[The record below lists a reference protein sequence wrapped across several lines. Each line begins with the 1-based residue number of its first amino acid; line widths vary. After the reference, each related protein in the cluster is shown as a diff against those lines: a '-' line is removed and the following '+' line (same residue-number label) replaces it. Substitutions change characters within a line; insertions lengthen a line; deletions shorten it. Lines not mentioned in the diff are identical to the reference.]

1 MLCSLR
7 ALADM
12 AIKRSLITRPCSK
25 ESNVQAHYMINY
37 VQTFSIFQTVV
48 LVITRSLNYQPHS
61 FAMAANR
68 CILNIKNAVF
78 LKTASLT
85 RTPQNVFTNPIKS
98 FEILNKPTTPIAWG
112 VLGPSKGEFLN
123 VIAGKYVSQP
133 GSARTYPS
141 LNSAHGSLKI
151 QYLNFRDNSGL
162 DHAHVSARYE
172 SYSYKGVL
180 EMSDDV
186 NSVVNYVTGANNYNR
201 AEQQS
206 DVHLTERLLELFN
219 LTAHKNKWINSLS
232 NGQRRRARIAKALYT
247 RPQLLVIDDPF
258 LGLDPEATQTVSEG
272 LNLVMKEFDVSIS
285 MGLRLQDEI
294 PEYITHL
301 VHVNELG
308 ITVSGPKETTLPQI
322 RQENASVLEKHAS
335 NARMHKAA
343 VHKPLT
349 LEHVD
354 DPIIEFDNAHVAYK
368 GHFIL
373 KNFSWKVARGS
384 RWRILGENG
393 SGKTTILSL
402 ITADHPQSW
411 RSVLSVNG
419 TLRKSGSGQ
428 TYFGIN
434 NAIGMTSPELHAVVP
449 YRMTMQEV
457 ILNGLIPNI
466 GNMNFAMKF
475 KDKLLSPFAKEL
487 LERFSEYVEPNKDVL
502 FGELS
507 TSLQKLALFLRAA
520 IKKPELLILDEA
532 FSCMDDEMLVI
543 KCHQYI
549 EAAMAETT
557 VLTIG
562 HIDWETPY
570 HDKVLKLVGDESRSY
585 EFYEVD

>member
-1 MLCSLR
+1 M
-7 ALADM
+7 
-12 AIKRSLITRPCSK
+12 
-25 ESNVQAHYMINY
+25 
-37 VQTFSIFQTVV
+37 
-48 LVITRSLNYQPHS
+48 
-61 FAMAANR
+61 
-68 CILNIKNAVF
+68 
-78 LKTASLT
+78 
-85 RTPQNVFTNPIKS
+85 
-98 FEILNKPTTPIAWG
+98 
-112 VLGPSKGEFLN
+112 
-123 VIAGKYVSQP
+123 IAGKYVSQP
-133 GSARTYPS
+133 GNARTYPS
-141 LNSAHGSLKI
+141 LNSAQGRLKI

-201 AEQQS
+201 VEQQS
-206 DVHLTERLLELFN
+206 DEHLTKRLLQLFN

-232 NGQRRRARIAKALYT
+232 NGQRRRARIAKALYA

-308 ITVSGPKETTLPQI
+308 LTISGPKETTLNEI
-322 RQENASVLEKHAS
+322 RQENVTILKEHAY
-335 NARMHKAA
+335 NTRMHKAA

-349 LEHVD
+349 LEHVN
-354 DPIIEFDNAHVAYK
+354 DPIIEFHNAHVAYK
-368 GHFIL
+368 GHYIL

-419 TLRKSGSGQ
+419 ILRKSGSGQ

-434 NAIGMTSPELHAVVP
+434 NVIGMTSPELHAVVP
-449 YRMTMQEV
+449 YKMKMKEV
-457 ILNGLIPNI
+457 ILNGLVPNV
-466 GNMNFAMKF
+466 GNMNFAVKF
-475 KDKLLSPFAKEL
+475 KDQPLSPFAKEL
-487 LERFSEYVEPNKDVL
+487 LKRFSSYIEPNKDVV

-520 IKKPELLILDEA
+520 IKNPQLLILDEA
-532 FSCMDDEMLVI
+532 FSCMDDEVLVI
-543 KCHQYI
+543 KCHEFI
-549 EAAMAETT
+549 ETAMSETT

-570 HDKVLKLVGDESRSY
+570 HDKVLKLVGDESRNY
-585 EFYEVD
+585 EFFLVE